1 MEKLFSGKKNA
12 TMFLN
17 KDIFVIHKLNKPC
30 GHAADSTETV
40 VQIDEDVLT
49 FISSTYPKQKFLP
62 LIFKIL
68 LQNKLI
74 DSQMFIVNF
83 QNIHIAD
90 LCTFINN
97 AFGKLDKTEPR
108 FIKLCKYLQ
117 SLSLKFPKISVKNP
131 VAQKFLC

>member
-1 MEKLFSGKKNA
+1 
-12 TMFLN
+12 MFLN

-30 GHAADSTETV
+30 GRVESQENV
-40 VQIDEDVLT
+40 VPINEDVLT

-62 LIFKIL
+62 LFFKIL

-74 DSQMFIVNF
+74 DSQMFIDKF

-97 AFGKLDKTEPR
+97 TFGKIEKTEVR

-117 SLSLKFPKISVKNP
+117 SLNLKFPKISVKNP
-131 VAQKFLC
+131 VAQKYLC